1 MLETLLVKGNLSWV
15 WREAFVFFS
24 LSCFVKCLSLNTF
37 HVLLVDCFDI
47 FIEYF
52 VKNIIMILVFSKAL
66 QSVLGMYMIVIIIII
81 IIMILIMIMI
91 IIINFVIIIVIVI
104 IIIIIIVIIIIIIIC
119 VQVFASSVELK
130 QRENPSA
137 WNTALWQVVS

>member
-1 MLETLLVKGNLSWV
+1 
-15 WREAFVFFS
+15 
-24 LSCFVKCLSLNTF
+24 
-37 HVLLVDCFDI
+37 
-47 FIEYF
+47 
-52 VKNIIMILVFSKAL
+52 MILVFSKAL
-66 QSVLGMYMIVIIIII
+66 QSVLGMYMIVIIII

-104 IIIIIIVIIIIIIIC
+104 IIIIIIIIIC

-137 WNTALWQVVS
+137 WNTALWQAVSQSTFDHCSSVFSLCLAFSLFVLVCLWF